1 MQAAHRFV
9 LLALF
14 VASGAAALI
23 YQIVWFQWLTLTIG
37 ASALSLGVLL
47 ATFLGGMCLGSVWLP
62 RFVSAEIE
70 PLRVYAWL
78 ELGVGAWGLAA
89 LVLIPLCGGLYT
101 EWAGTGLTGVLLRLF
116 VAALC
121 LLPATILMGAT
132 LPAVARWVQAQPQGV
147 AWLGFCYA
155 ANIGGAVLGSL
166 AAGFYLLRV
175 YDVYVTTLV
184 AVALNVGTAV
194 ASLWLA
200 ARVRAAATPVRPLAV
215 APPAGACRVPWSIYA
230 VTALSGMTAL
240 SAEVLW
246 TRHLSLLLGGT
257 VYTFA
262 LVLAV
267 FLLGLG
273 LGSTGGAVLGRRVE
287 PQHALGACQLLLCAA
302 MAWAAYALA
311 RSLPYWPLDVTL
323 PATADVA
330 FELDV
335 LRTAWAVLPAALL
348 WGASFPLALAA
359 AAAHG
364 IEPRRLVGQLYAA
377 NTAGAIVGALLTTFV
392 LVVAVGSQRAQQLG
406 MLVAAGAGRWL
417 LRGVLRPGA
426 LPAAGLIAI
435 AVVAFA
441 LVYTVPALP
450 PAFVA
455 YGRFLPTRGAD
466 ANVVYVGE
474 GLTASIAV
482 TEEPSGI
489 LTYHNAGKTQ
499 ASTYPQDLRLQR
511 MLGHLST
518 LVPDEPK
525 AVLVIGLGAGITAG
539 AVSIDPLVERVVV
552 AEIEPLV
559 PQVAARYFAA
569 HNFGVVTNP
578 KVEIHADD
586 GRHFLATTRETFD
599 AITSDPLDPWVKGA
613 ANLYTREFWQLC
625 KERLNDGGVVTV
637 FLQLY
642 ESTDA
647 AVQSEIATFFDVFP
661 QGALFA
667 NLVEG
672 QAYDAVLFARVG
684 DAPIDVERVV
694 RRLDSAAYA
703 PVASSLRD
711 VGFASA
717 LDLLGTYA
725 GQAAD
730 MQAWLAGAAISTD
743 RNLRLQY
750 LAGQGLNSYRA
761 GEIFSALTP
770 SGVSFPER
778 LFVGTPAELE
788 ELRQRLRAQ

>member
-1 MQAAHRFV
+1 MLVAA
-9 LLALF
+9 LGLF
-14 VASGAAALI
+14 AASGAAALI
-23 YQIVWFQWLTLTIG
+23 YQIVWFQWLTLSIG

-47 ATFLGGMCLGSVWLP
+47 ATFLGGMCIGSLSLP
-62 RFVSAEIE
+62 RFVAAQAE

-78 ELGVGAWGLAA
+78 ELGVGACGVAT
-89 LVLIPLCGGLYT
+89 LVLIPLSGGLYT
-101 EWAGTGLTGVLLRLF
+101 EWAGTGLAGVLLRF
-116 VAALC
+116 VVAALS

-132 LPAVARWVQAQPQGV
+132 LPAVANWVQAQPHGV

-155 ANIGGAVLGSL
+155 ANIGGAVIGSL

-175 YDVYVTTLV
+175 YDVYVATFV
-184 AVALNVGTAV
+184 AVALNVGTGLV
-194 ASLWLA
+194 SLRLA
-200 ARVRAAATPVRPLAV
+200 ARARRGSAAAPA
-215 APPAGACRVPWSIYA
+215 APPSPSPAAPWSIVI

-262 LVLAV
+262 LILAV

-273 LGSTGGAVLGRRVE
+273 FGSAGGAALGRRVS
-287 PQHALGACQLLLCAA
+287 PRLALGACQLSLCAA
-302 MAWAAYALA
+302 MAWAAYVIA

-323 PATADVA
+323 PAAAEVA
-330 FELDV
+330 LQLDV
-335 LRTAWAVLPAALL
+335 LRTAWAVVPAALL

-359 AAAHG
+359 AASPG
-364 IEPRRLVGQLYAA
+364 SEPRRLVGRLYAA
-377 NTAGAIVGALLTTFV
+377 NTVGAIVGALLTTFV
-392 LVVAVGSQRAQQLG
+392 LVVAVGSQRAQQLA
-406 MLVAAGAGRWL
+406 MLVAAGGGLWL
-417 LRGVLRPGA
+417 LLGAVRGSARRAVGVTA
-426 LPAAGLIAI
+426 LAA
-435 AVVAFA
+435 VALA
-441 LVYTVPALP
+441 LVYAVPQLP

-482 TEEPSGI
+482 TQEPSGI

-539 AVSIDPLVERVVV
+539 AVSIDPAVERVIV

-559 PQVAARYFAA
+559 PQVAAKYFAA
-569 HNFGVVTNP
+569 PNFGVVTNP

-586 GRHFLATTRETFD
+586 GRHYLATTGETFD

-613 ANLYTREFWQLC
+613 ANLYTREFWRLC

-672 QAYDAVLFARVG
+672 QGYDAVLFARAG
-684 DAPIDVERVV
+684 DTPIDVERVT
-694 RRLDSAAYA
+694 RRLDSAGYA
-703 PVASSLRD
+703 PVARSLRD
-711 VGFASA
+711 VGFDSA

-725 GQAAD
+725 GQATD
-730 MQAWLAGAAISTD
+730 MQVWLNDAAINTD
-743 RNLRLQY
+743 RSLRLQY
-750 LAGQGLNSYRA
+750 LAAQGLNSYRA
-761 GEIFSALTP
+761 GQIFSALTP
-770 SGVSFPER
+770 AGVSFPER
-778 LFVGTPAELE
+778 LFTGTPAQLE
-788 ELRQRLRAQ
+788 ELRQRLRARQGSY